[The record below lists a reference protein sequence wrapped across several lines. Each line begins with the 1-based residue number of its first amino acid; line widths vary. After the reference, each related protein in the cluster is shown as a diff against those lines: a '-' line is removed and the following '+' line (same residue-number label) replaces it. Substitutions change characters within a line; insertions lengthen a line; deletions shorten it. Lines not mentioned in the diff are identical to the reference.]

1 MSLSGLLFEILI
13 CHHFCQLFPMA
24 SPFRYVFDDNLYL
37 GFSEPMP
44 LENGKKVFGI
54 ICPDFIDNY
63 FEVIETG
70 NPKSRYLPR
79 ATNCFDPFTQKVIEW
94 FSDNK
99 LLFD

>member
-1 MSLSGLLFEILI
+1 
-13 CHHFCQLFPMA
+13 MA
-24 SPFRYVFDDNLYL
+24 SPFRYVFDDNLYI

-54 ICPDFIDNY
+54 VCPDFIDNY

-70 NPKSRYLPR
+70 NPKFPYLTKE
-79 ATNCFDPFTQKVIEW
+79 TNLFNPFSQSVLTW
-94 FSDNK
+94 FSDFK

>member
-1 MSLSGLLFEILI
+1 
-13 CHHFCQLFPMA
+13 MA
-24 SPFRYVFDDNLYL
+24 SPFRYVYDDNLYL
-37 GFSEPMP
+37 GFSTEMP

-70 NPKSRYLPR
+70 NPKSPYLPK
-79 ATNCFDPFTQKVIEW
+79 ALNLFNPFSQSVIPW
-94 FSDNK
+94 FSDFK